1 MGNYGQKLANIVIN
15 DADVLLV
22 AGSGLSPDNTMNE
35 STKLIDPSRQTIIQ
49 LDIDPRNAGWT
60 YPVEIALIGDLKP
73 VLQELLEAIKEK
85 TGKGLLPAEKRT
97 ETLSKRKQAED
108 FFEAPELHSKTS
120 PILPQRL
127 VNELNEVVPPSTIL
141 TLDAGNNRLWT
152 SHFFQSKE
160 AGTIFGPGGIGG
172 MGWGIAAALAA
183 KLVYPE
189 KPVVSVAGDGGFA
202 MMLHV
207 ISTAVQYRLP
217 VTFVVMNNSGLGM
230 VRDLRPEIRP
240 DSLTFAATDY
250 AKVASGFGC
259 RAVRVEKP
267 EELAPTLKEAVNAK
281 EPMVVDVVISDEES
295 ILKIRQAS

>member
-1 MGNYGQKLANIVIN
+1 MPVIT
-15 DADVLLV
+15 
-22 AGSGLSPDNTMNE
+22 GSGPDI
-35 STKLIDPSRQTIIQ
+35 SSRA
-49 LDIDPRNAGWT
+49 RR
-60 YPVEIALIGDLKP
+60 
-73 VLQELLEAIKEK
+73 QEL
-85 TGKGLLPAEKRT
+85 
-97 ETLSKRKQAED
+97 
-108 FFEAPELHSKTS
+108 
-120 PILPQRL
+120 
-127 VNELNEVVPPSTIL
+127 ST
-141 TLDAGNNRLWT
+141 ARV
-152 SHFFQSKE
+152 
-160 AGTIFGPGGIGG
+160 
-172 MGWGIAAALAA
+172 GWGIAAALAA

-240 DSLTFAATDY
+240 NSLTFAATDY
-250 AKVASGFGC
+250 AKAASGFGC

-295 ILKIRQAS
+295 ILKIQQAS